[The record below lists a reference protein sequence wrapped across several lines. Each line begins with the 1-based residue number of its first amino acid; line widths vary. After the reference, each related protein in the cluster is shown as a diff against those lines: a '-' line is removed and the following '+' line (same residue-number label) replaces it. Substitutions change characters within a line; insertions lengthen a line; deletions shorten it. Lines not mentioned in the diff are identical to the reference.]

1 MDEPLPGAAAA
12 ALSTPAQP
20 TVPLG
25 ADFGMYLRVCEY
37 LLAVFTV

>member
-1 MDEPLPGAAAA
+1 MDEPLLPGAAA